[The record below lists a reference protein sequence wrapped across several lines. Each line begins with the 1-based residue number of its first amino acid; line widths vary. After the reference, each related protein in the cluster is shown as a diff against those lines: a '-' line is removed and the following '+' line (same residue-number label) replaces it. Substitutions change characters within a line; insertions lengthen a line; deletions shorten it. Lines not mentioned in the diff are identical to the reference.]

1 MNICEMCNIEHEKHD
16 LISLSNI
23 IISEEMIKKLNEQ
36 INELKVSVTK
46 IEVIQKDIEKNLI

>member
-23 IISEEMIKKLNEQ
+23 IISEEMIKKSNEQ
-36 INELKVSVTK
+36 INLKLVLLKLKLFKK
-46 IEVIQKDIEKNLI
+46 ILKKI